1 MKKLFTL
8 FTAMLLICGISANAQ
23 SRKTW
28 DFTKGVS
35 AETHAALDAD
45 KANWSVNAVDADNV
59 STAWVTNV
67 NFTGELTAGGV
78 VIPEFAGLQFSNF
91 AATNAVLVRP
101 AAVRLQKNCT
111 ITLPAIEAGHKVT
124 IKAQSA
130 NATATDRGFAVT
142 NAADDAGNTSFI
154 TLGRD
159 AEGAPEGG
167 VSTIVLSTQGGA
179 IEINTGVAGAPK
191 SGIEIL
197 SIIIDEGDKN
207 IKVWDFTNWSDAT
220 KAQVCAAEDWTKSE
234 SASKSY
240 ITGDEIRWN
249 LVGEI
254 IDANGD
260 LTAGGAAIKEMMGLR
275 HTGVGP
281 YLYGMA
287 FDYGTTT
294 DGNNWGP
301 YASPA
306 YLWVMGT
313 ATTITIPNVK
323 AGSTLKVTSESHKP
337 SEARG
342 FNVTVNGAAV
352 ASAAGTSTSI
362 EKTTFEYTIPTG
374 DDEFVDVVLKA
385 TKGCHLYSIEAEVK
399 DENFVDKNAK
409 LGTPAISLKDGSKV
423 GPKVEGFTIT
433 FPKAANLPG
442 DVTISIEGKIAAE
455 GGEEVPFDGVEGTVG
470 EGIQFSF
477 TDFFDAGLEENT
489 NYTFELT
496 KIVVTTEEYAKLSV
510 GSEAEPVATVHFST
524 TGPGIKEERSW
535 QFTTTVDDANAI
547 ADAIR
552 AGAPY
557 WGASSKGRYNYMNTI
572 QYAQLMVDDNTPLRI
587 TEGLY
592 FSMSAAKDI
601 LIGTPAH
608 NGVDDVTSA
617 GGNNGRLQLGGG
629 SPVIYIPQCSAGDEV
644 TIKVLYAS
652 SSGSKI
658 TINNGKLDDETS
670 VIEPLQKSAT
680 EYKITV
686 IEDGDLE
693 LISKSAVYQAI
704 SIFPAAME
712 KKEINYTIN
721 AVTPAGD
728 VITKLAEGTGVTNDK
743 VKVMFPYYLNGD
755 SVLYTNGARG
765 SEFAATVTLAEEDV
779 YGVQYKKANK
789 PGLKKVILAVEAED
803 LEGVTPFSADYNTSI
818 RASKGVAVWNEAD
831 ITLCTLP
838 AGTYKLIAGIYDATK
853 GGGTTIQKFVAG
865 EWTEDLVSSGD
876 NMSEVTTAS
885 DIVVTE
891 ATPLVW
897 AAAGDAS
904 GHGMDF
910 IVVYEYDENLIEDGI
925 MDINALASKKNA
937 AIYSIGGQRVNSNF
951 RGIVIMNGKKFVK

>member
-45 KANWSVNAVDADNV
+45 KVNWSVNAVDADNV
-59 STAWVTNV
+59 STAWVTNA
-67 NFTGELTAGGV
+67 NFTGELTAGGE

-167 VSTIVLSTQGGA
+167 VSTIELNTQGGA
-179 IEINTGVAGAPK
+179 IEINCGVAGAPK

-207 IKVWDFTNWSDAT
+207 VKTWDFTNWSDAT
-220 KAQVCAAEDWTKSE
+220 KAQVCAAEDWTKAE
-234 SASKSY
+234 SASKNY

-281 YLYGMA
+281 YLYSMA

-306 YLWVMGT
+306 YLWVMG
-313 ATTITIPNVK
+313 ANTTITIPNVK

-342 FNVTVNGAAV
+342 FNPSVNGV
-352 ASAAGTSTSI
+352 ALTSAAGANTSI
-362 EKTTFEYTIPTG
+362 EKTTFEYTIPADG
-374 DDEFVDVVLKA
+374 DEYVDVVLKA

-399 DENFVDKNAK
+399 DENFVDKN
-409 LGTPAISLKDGSKV
+409 PAIGK
-423 GPKVEGFTIT
+423 PKLTGIPSGKINPNTALSIAISFPNAANIEASAEVTVEGYLG
-433 FPKAANLPG
+433 P
-442 DVTISIEGKIAAE
+442 AE
-455 GGEEVPFDGVEGTVG
+455 TNEDFFFDGVTGTVG
-470 EGIQFSF
+470 EGVSLDGIL
-477 TDFFDAGLEENT
+477 DALEENT
-489 NYTFELT
+489 DYEFYLTSIKVAGYDKLNVVAAEGEKLYLSTF
-496 KIVVTTEEYAKLSV
+496 A
-510 GSEAEPVATVHFST
+510 T

-572 QYAQLMVDDNTPLRI
+572 KYAQLMVDDNTPLRI

-592 FSMSAAKDI
+592 FSMSSAKDI

-721 AVTPAGD
+721 AVTPEGN
-728 VITKLAEGTGVTNDK
+728 VIAKLAEGTGVTNDK

-765 SEFAATVTLAEEDV
+765 SEFAATVTLAEEEV

-853 GGGTTIQKFVAG
+853 GGGTVIQKFTAG
-865 EWTEDLVSSGD
+865 EWTEDLISSGD

-897 AAAGDAS
+897 TAAGDAS
-904 GHGMDF
+904 GHGMDY

-951 RGIVIMNGKKFVK
+951 RGIIIMNGKKFVK